1 MDLNSVAHTF
11 DDSTLKPNKNTK
23 NNTYRY
29 KIELSYRYVDSY
41 TIIEETPRYTWD
53 QLLSEIGRFLGLVI
67 GASIISLLEILV
79 CIIIKLFS
87 LVEGTRTQRSEKIDK
102 ISHRFI
108 RFVTISFGD
117 IF

>member
-1 MDLNSVAHTF
+1 M
-11 DDSTLKPNKNTK
+11 
-23 NNTYRY
+23 
-29 KIELSYRYVDSY
+29 
-41 TIIEETPRYTWD
+41 D

-67 GASIISLLEILV
+67 GASIISLLEILA